1 MYFTSL
7 RVVRPTFEGCK
18 SVLAILRGFRVRID
32 ERDVSMDSAF
42 TAELIRVMGRSRLT
56 LPRVF
61 IGGRYVGGAEEVRQM
76 NEVGELKKILKA
88 LPEVD
93 PAECDV
99 CGGHRFVLCD
109 ECYGSRKVFTEKA
122 GFRVCIACNENG
134 LVRCPSCFDD
144 PILL

>member
-1 MYFTSL
+1 M
-7 RVVRPTFEGCK
+7 
-18 SVLAILRGFRVRID
+18 
-32 ERDVSMDSAF
+32 
-42 TAELIRVMGRSRLT
+42 MGRSRLT